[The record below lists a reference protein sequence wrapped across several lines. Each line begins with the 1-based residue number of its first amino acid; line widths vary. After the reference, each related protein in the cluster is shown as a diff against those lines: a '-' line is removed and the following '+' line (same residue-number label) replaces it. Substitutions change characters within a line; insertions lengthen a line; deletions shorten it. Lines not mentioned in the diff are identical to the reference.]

1 VRAPLIDKGG
11 VGLLIESDAMRSAV
25 AVLTLAIF
33 AAPVSPLF
41 GQQAPD
47 IVVKGERPEKK
58 VCRTYEAPT
67 GSRVGERRVCKTQS
81 EWRLAEQSAQ
91 RAVDSENRRFEANR
105 AQLENEKTA
114 FAKPLP
120 H

>member
-1 VRAPLIDKGG
+1 MPSNSILRVILISALAAFPSSQ
-11 VGLLIESDAMRSAV
+11 LLAQG
-25 AVLTLAIF
+25 
-33 AAPVSPLF
+33 AAPSPDN
-41 GQQAPD
+41 GT

-105 AQLENEKTA
+105 AQLENEKNA